1 MGNSVAARELG
12 DIYQAMVF
20 WKYAIQMFRD
30 SDIEQIGYEYGK
42 VKSFDDIV
50 ICYKK
55 EQRFRD
61 TYIDTDYIQV
71 KFHVKQSDEFTMDNL
86 LDPAFINAKTNS
98 FLQNVVNAYK
108 DDKIDFSRS
117 RFTMYS
123 VWRIRSGDILN
134 KLISNENKAFDLNEL
149 QKGKTENSEMGGL
162 RKKLCERLC
171 VSESELI
178 DILRQVRI
186 KDGQESMESLKEI
199 LNREFSHYGLQ
210 PWPDSIDT
218 LPYCDLVRAWNRSD
232 INMVNV
238 EDIRNY
244 CDKEGFFIA
253 TKDVA
258 SIAIKS
264 FTRNTEWLTNW
275 ASDVLDLA
283 DILNQ
288 RELRPGKSW
297 EDVFQSIEQFVSS
310 RLDYKIEYHV
320 ALETLLSVSFTV
332 GRILN
337 PKSGIKVIP
346 VQKTLD
352 GCIDWKRN
360 DTNELEYSKFVIS
373 EEVLC
378 NGECDMAVSIGI
390 TQDINGDVKDFI
402 ENSKLKICLY
412 KSFSLED
419 FGTDAVKNGTHA
431 WQLAKQINGEINR
444 RPGTLKKGITHLFI
458 AGPHSL
464 MFYLGMQS
472 MMYGKIQIYEFNR
485 NENTYYPTI
494 SFPQKGEL

>member
-1 MGNSVAARELG
+1 MSNSVAARERG

-30 SDIEQIGYEYGK
+30 SDIGQIGYEYGK

-71 KFHVKQSDEFTMDNL
+71 KFHMRQSDEFTMDNL
-86 LDPAFINAKTNS
+86 LDPEFINAKKNS

-108 DDKIDFSRS
+108 NGKTDFSRS

-134 KLISNENKAFDLNEL
+134 KLINNENKAFDLNEL
-149 QKGKTENSEMGGL
+149 QKGKTENSEMGRL
-162 RKKLCERLC
+162 RKKLCERLS

-178 DILRQVRI
+178 EILRQVRI

-218 LPYCDLVRAWNRSD
+218 LPYCDLVHAWNRNG

-238 EDIRNY
+238 EDIRNSFN
-244 CDKEGFFIA
+244 KEGFFIA
-253 TKDVA
+253 TKDIA
-258 SIAIKS
+258 SIVIKS
-264 FTRNTEWLTNW
+264 FTRPTEWFANW

-283 DILNQ
+283 DILDQ
-288 RELRPGKSW
+288 RKLRPGKSW
-297 EDVFQSIEQFVSS
+297 EDIFQSIEQFVSS
-310 RLDYKIEYHV
+310 RLNYEVEYHV
-320 ALETLLSVSFTV
+320 ALETLLSVSFTA

-352 GCIDWKRN
+352 GCMDWKRN
-360 DTNELEYSKFVIS
+360 DTNESGYSKFVIS
-373 EEVLC
+373 EETLC
-378 NGECDMAVSIGI
+378 TGESDMAVSIGI
-390 TQDINGDVKDFI
+390 TQDINVDVKDFI
-402 ENSKLKICLY
+402 ENSKLKIGLY
-412 KSFSLED
+412 KSFLLED
-419 FGTDAVKNGTHA
+419 FGTDSVKDGTHA
-431 WQLAKQINGEINR
+431 WQLAKQVNGEICR
-444 RPGTLKKGITHLFI
+444 RPKILKKGIIHLFF
-458 AGPHSL
+458 AGPNSL

-472 MMYGKIQIYEFNR
+472 IMYGKIQIYEFNV
-485 NENTYYPTI
+485 NENTYYPAI